1 MCSISY
7 AQQYSVMDL
16 YPVDQ
21 ELGPDRKKKPKMD
34 YSLTGGSFHICL
46 RNTSRYDI
54 PYVIRFKF

>member
-21 ELGPDRKKKPKMD
+21 ELGPDQKKKKAKD
-34 YSLTGGSFHICL
+34 GLL
-46 RNTSRYDI
+46 VNRR
-54 PYVIRFKF
+54 